1 MKLKVKRLHPD
12 AKLPTQA
19 TPGSA
24 CYDVYT
30 LGKVTVWNGKVTRI
44 SCGLAFE
51 VPEGYFIE
59 IRPRSGLASKGLTI
73 VNSPGTLDS
82 DYRGELMI
90 LMFNVSPD
98 PHSLGY
104 GIKKGDRIAQI
115 RLVPVLDIEFE
126 AVCELDITERG
137 AGGFG
142 STGK

>member
-12 AKLPTQA
+12 AKLPTRA

-24 CYDVYT
+24 CYDVYAIANT
-30 LGKVTVWNGKVTRI
+30 TVWNKKVARI
-44 SCGLAFE
+44 HCGLAFA
-51 VPEGYFIE
+51 VPEGYFLE
-59 IRPRSGLASKGLTI
+59 IRPRSGLAGRGLTI

-115 RLVPVLDIEFE
+115 RLVPILGINFE
-126 AVCELDITERG
+126 DVDGLDITERG
-137 AGGFG
+137 TGGFG